1 MQFDTAILTD
11 EGVRLLTTAS
21 LDDRLVLTKFLFTAN
36 PFEPSPDLTTLTNT
50 WGDGHVETQRT
61 EGGVIHVDASAS
73 NRLTSGRAYGFGI
86 WGYLSSE
93 GAETGERLL
102 LSAKAISPVV
112 EVTLA
117 SGAWTIFRI
126 HVAIQFAPASADAI
140 IVEPSYNGFVSIDAF
155 NRLEASVDALEDRVV
170 YIDAFNRLEAA
181 VDAIKDRVVTT
192 HALGDERTG
201 DDQLVLGNKTFQSD
215 VFEWYT
221 HAGNSGD
228 RSTICAT
235 KDRIYFKSDNI
246 IAQGYTRASVRM
258 DLSYNEDTP
267 TSNYIDL
274 TVKQYADTNSG
285 DSGYKSLMIT
295 NRGVFGYASSDTSE
309 AGSLRFQ
316 IGRKPTEDGDYS
328 HRFVGHVVLDSLDA
342 VQMRPDGIP
351 SLAPRINLLVS
362 KEDAK
367 IRVKGCGTTLYI
379 EPAASNN
386 RQTGLLAK
394 TSAEV
399 LQIERSAKPGIIG
412 WCSHYVELDQN
423 PRVYSYVLILRYADG
438 RFVDPIDLEK
448 KTRIE
453 TNIIEYDVFGSLD
466 IDSPDG
472 VSYTT
477 LSGILKIIEE
487 DYHGFRA
494 CFRNY
499 AWKRSDD
506 GATGYIT
513 VHEVNEML
521 RESSN
526 TSKELRELYA

>member
-1 MQFDTAILTD
+1 MQFDTAILTN

-102 LSAKAISPVV
+102 LSAKALSPVV

-117 SGAWTIFRI
+117 SGAWTIFRLHI
-126 HVAIQFAPASADAI
+126 AIQFAPASSDAI
-140 IVEPSYNGFVSIDAF
+140 IVEPSYNGFVS
-155 NRLEASVDALEDRVV
+155 
-170 YIDAFNRLEAA
+170 IDAFNRLEAA

-192 HALGDERTG
+192 HALGDETTG

-221 HAGNSGD
+221 QADHSGN
-228 RSTICAT
+228 RSTIRAT
-235 KDRIYFKSDNI
+235 KDRIYFESDNI
-246 IAQGYTRASVRM
+246 VAQGYSRAYVNM
-258 DLSYNEDTP
+258 LLSYSEDTP
-267 TSNYIDL
+267 ASNYISL
-274 TVKQYADTNSG
+274 TAKQDADTDSG
-285 DSGYKSLMIT
+285 DSTYKSIQIT
-295 NRGVFGYASSDTSE
+295 NRGIFGYAAANTSE

-316 IGRKPTEDGDYS
+316 IGRKPTKDGDYS
-328 HRFVGHVVLDSLDA
+328 HRFVDHTVLDSLDA

-351 SLAPRINLLVS
+351 LLTPRINLLVS
-362 KEDAK
+362 KENAK
-367 IRVKGCGTTLYI
+367 IRVKGCGTTLDI
-379 EPAASNN
+379 EPAASDNTK
-386 RQTGLLAK
+386 TGLLAK

-412 WCSHYVELDQN
+412 GCSRYVRADQN
-423 PRVYSYVLILRYADG
+423 PSVYSYVLILRYADG

-448 KTRIE
+448 TTRID
-453 TNIIEYDVFGSLD
+453 TNIREYDVVGSLD

-472 VSYTT
+472 VSYKT
-477 LSGILKIIEE
+477 LSGILSIIEG
-487 DYHGFRA
+487 DNYGFQA
-494 CFRNY
+494 CFHNY
-499 AWKRSDD
+499 AWRRSDD

-521 RESSN
+521 REASN
-526 TSKELRELYA
+526 TSKELREFYA

>member
-1 MQFDTAILTD
+1 MQFDTAILTE

-21 LDDRLVLTKFLFTAN
+21 LDDKLVLTKFLFTAN

-93 GAETGERLL
+93 GAEAGEKLL
-102 LSAKAISPVV
+102 LSAKAIDPVV

-126 HVAIQFAPASADAI
+126 HVAIKFAPASADAI

-155 NRLEASVDALEDRVV
+155 NRLEATVDALE
-170 YIDAFNRLEAA
+170 E
-181 VDAIKDRVVTT
+181 RVVTT
-192 HALGDERTG
+192 HAKGDATTG
-201 DDQLVLGNKTFQSD
+201 DDQLVRGNKTFLSD

-221 HAGNSGD
+221 RAENSGN
-228 RSTICAT
+228 RSTIRAT
-235 KDRIYFKSDNI
+235 QDSLFFESNNI
-246 IAQGYTRASVRM
+246 VAQGYSRAYVNM
-258 DLSYNEDTP
+258 LMSYNEETP
-267 TSNYIDL
+267 SSNLIRL
-274 TVKQYADTNSG
+274 AAKQDADTDSG
-285 DSGYKSLMIT
+285 DSTYKSLEIT
-295 NRGVFGYASSDTSE
+295 NRGIFGYASANKAE
-309 AGSLRFQ
+309 ADALRFQ
-316 IGRKPTEDGDYS
+316 IGRKPTKDGDYS
-328 HRFVGHVVLDSLDA
+328 HRFVGHTVLDSLDA

-351 SLAPRINLLVS
+351 LLTPRINLLVS
-362 KEDAK
+362 KEDTTSSAQ

-379 EPAASNN
+379 EPAASDNLK
-386 RQTGLLAK
+386 TGLLAK
-394 TSAEV
+394 TSDEV

-412 WCSHYVELDQN
+412 WCSRYVRTDQT

-438 RFVDPIDLEK
+438 RFVYPIELEK
-448 KTRIE
+448 TTSIDAGVR
-453 TNIIEYDVFGSLD
+453 EYDVVGSLD

-472 VSYTT
+472 VSYKT
-477 LSGILKIIEE
+477 LSGILSIIEG
-487 DYHGFRA
+487 DSYGFQA
-494 CFRNY
+494 CFHNY
-499 AWKRSDD
+499 AWRRSDD

-513 VHEVNEML
+513 VHEVNGML
-521 RESSN
+521 REASN

>member
-1 MQFDTAILTD
+1 MQFDTAILTN

-102 LSAKAISPVV
+102 LSAKAIDPVV

-140 IVEPSYNGFVSIDAF
+140 IVEPSYYGFVSIDAF
-155 NRLEASVDALEDRVV
+155 NRLEAAVDALEDRVV
-170 YIDAFNRLEAA
+170 
-181 VDAIKDRVVTT
+181 TT
-192 HALGDERTG
+192 HAKGDTTRG

-221 HAGNSGD
+221 HAGTSGD
-228 RSTICAT
+228 RSTIRAT
-235 KDRIYFKSDNI
+235 KDRIYFESNNI
-246 IAQGYTRASVRM
+246 VAQGYSRAYVNM
-258 DLSYNEDTP
+258 LLSYSENTP
-267 TSNYIDL
+267 TSNYISL
-274 TVKQYADTNSG
+274 TAKQDADTDSG
-285 DSGYKSLMIT
+285 DSTYKSIQIT
-295 NRGVFGYASSDTSE
+295 NRGIFGYAAANTSE

-316 IGRKPTEDGDYS
+316 IGRKPTKDGDYS

-351 SLAPRINLLVS
+351 LLAPRINLLVS

-367 IRVKGCGTTLYI
+367 IRVKGCGTTLDI

-386 RQTGLLAK
+386 KKTGLLAK
-394 TSAEV
+394 TSDEV

-412 WCSHYVELDQN
+412 GCSHYVQTNQN
-423 PRVYSYVLILRYADG
+423 SSVYSYVLILRYADG

-448 KTRIE
+448 TTSID
-453 TNIIEYDVFGSLD
+453 TNIRGYDVVGSLD

-472 VSYTT
+472 VSYKT
-477 LSGILKIIEE
+477 LSGILKIIE
-487 DYHGFRA
+487 DDLYGFQA
-494 CFRNY
+494 CFHNY

-513 VHEVNEML
+513 VHEVNGML

>member
-1 MQFDTAILTD
+1 MQFDTAILTN

-155 NRLEASVDALEDRVV
+155 NRLEAT
-170 YIDAFNRLEAA
+170 

-192 HALGDERTG
+192 HALGDETTG

-228 RSTICAT
+228 RSTIRAT
-235 KDRIYFKSDNI
+235 KDRIYFESNNI
-246 IAQGYTRASVRM
+246 VAQGYSRAYVNM
-258 DLSYNEDTP
+258 LLSYSENTP
-267 TSNYIDL
+267 TSNYISL
-274 TVKQYADTNSG
+274 TAKQDADTNAG
-285 DSGYKSLMIT
+285 DTTYKCLTIT
-295 NRGVFGYASSDTSE
+295 NRGVFGYAAANTAE

-316 IGRKPTEDGDYS
+316 IGRKPTKDGDYS
-328 HRFVGHVVLDSLDA
+328 HHFVDHTVLDSLDA

-351 SLAPRINLLVS
+351 LLAPRINLLVS

-367 IRVKGCGTTLYI
+367 IRVKGCGTTLDI
-379 EPAASNN
+379 EPASSDNTK
-386 RQTGLLAK
+386 TGLLAK
-394 TSAEV
+394 TSDEV
-399 LQIERSAKPGIIG
+399 LRIERSAKPGVIG
-412 WCSHYVELDQN
+412 GCSHYVRTDQN

-438 RFVDPIDLEK
+438 RFVDPIELEK
-448 KTRIE
+448 TTSINTTIRG
-453 TNIIEYDVFGSLD
+453 YDVVGSLD

-472 VSYTT
+472 VSYKT
-477 LSGILKIIEE
+477 LSGILKIIE
-487 DYHGFRA
+487 DDIYGFQA
-494 CFRNY
+494 CFHNY

>member
-126 HVAIQFAPASADAI
+126 HVTIQFAPASADAI
-140 IVEPSYNGFVSIDAF
+140 IVEPSYNGFVS
-155 NRLEASVDALEDRVV
+155 
-170 YIDAFNRLEAA
+170 IDAFNRLEAA

-228 RSTICAT
+228 RSTIWAT
-235 KDRIYFKSDNI
+235 KHRIYFESNNI
-246 IAQGYTRASVRM
+246 IAQWYSRAYVTM

-267 TSNYIDL
+267 TSNYISL
-274 TVKQYADTNSG
+274 TAKQDADTNSG
-285 DSGYKSLMIT
+285 DSTYKSLKIT

-342 VQMRPDGIP
+342 LQMRPDGIP

-362 KEDAK
+362 KKDAK

>member
-126 HVAIQFAPASADAI
+126 HVTIQFAPASADAI

-155 NRLEASVDALEDRVV
+155 DRLEAS
-170 YIDAFNRLEAA
+170 

-215 VFEWYT
+215 VFEWYN

-228 RSTICAT
+228 RSMIRAT
-235 KDRIYFKSDNI
+235 KDRIYCECTDI
-246 IAQGYTRASVRM
+246 GTQGHIRAYVNM
-258 DLSYNEDTP
+258 LLSYSENTP
-267 TSNYIDL
+267 TSNFISL
-274 TVKQYADTNSG
+274 TAKQDADTDSG
-285 DSGYKSLMIT
+285 DSTYKSLNIT
-295 NRGVFGYASSDTSE
+295 NRGVFGYATTNTSE
-309 AGSLRFQ
+309 AGSLRFH
-316 IGRKPTEDGDYS
+316 IGRKPTKDGDYS

-342 VQMRPDGIP
+342 LQMRPDGIP

>member
-1 MQFDTAILTD
+1 MQFDTAILTE

-21 LDDRLVLTKFLFTAN
+21 LDDRLVLTKFLFAAS
-36 PFEPSPDLTTLTNT
+36 PFEPSPDLTTLPNT

-61 EGGVIHVDASAS
+61 EGGIIHVDASAS

-126 HVAIQFAPASADAI
+126 HVAIKFAPASADAI

-155 NRLEASVDALEDRVV
+155 NRLETAVDALE
-170 YIDAFNRLEAA
+170 E
-181 VDAIKDRVVTT
+181 RVVTT
-192 HALGDERTG
+192 HAKGSTTTG

-228 RSTICAT
+228 RSTIRAT
-235 KDRIYFKSDNI
+235 KDRIYFESNNI
-246 IAQGYTRASVRM
+246 VAQGYSRAYVNM
-258 DLSYNEDTP
+258 LISYSENTP
-267 TSNYIDL
+267 TSNYISL
-274 TVKQYADTNSG
+274 TAKQDADTDSG
-285 DSGYKSLMIT
+285 DSTYKSIQIT
-295 NRGVFGYASSDTSE
+295 NRGIFGYAAANTSE
-309 AGSLRFQ
+309 AGSLRFH
-316 IGRKPTEDGDYS
+316 IGRKPTKDGDYS

-351 SLAPRINLLVS
+351 LLAPRINLLVS

-367 IRVKGCGTTLYI
+367 IRVKGCGTTLDI
-379 EPAASNN
+379 EPAASDNTK
-386 RQTGLLAK
+386 TGLLAK
-394 TSAEV
+394 TSDEV

-412 WCSHYVELDQN
+412 GCSHYVRTDQN

-438 RFVDPIDLEK
+438 RFVDPIELEK
-448 KTRIE
+448 KTSID
-453 TNIIEYDVFGSLD
+453 TNIRGYDVVGSLD

-472 VSYTT
+472 VSYKT
-477 LSGILKIIEE
+477 LSGILKIIE
-487 DYHGFRA
+487 DDLYGFQA
-494 CFRNY
+494 CFHNY

>member
-1 MQFDTAILTD
+1 MQFETAILTE

-21 LDDRLVLTKFLFTAN
+21 LDDRLVLTKFLFAAA
-36 PFEPSPDLTTLTNT
+36 PFEPSPDLTTLPNT

-102 LSAKAISPVV
+102 LSAKAIDPVV

-155 NRLEASVDALEDRVV
+155 NRLEAAVDALE
-170 YIDAFNRLEAA
+170 E
-181 VDAIKDRVVTT
+181 RVVTT
-192 HALGDERTG
+192 HAKGDATRG

-221 HAGNSGD
+221 KAENSGN
-228 RSTICAT
+228 RSTIQAT
-235 KDRIYFKSDNI
+235 KDRIYFESNNI
-246 IAQGYTRASVRM
+246 VAQGYSRAYVNM
-258 DLSYNEDTP
+258 LMSYNEDTP
-267 TSNYIDL
+267 SSNLIRL
-274 TVKQYADTNSG
+274 TAKQDADTDSG
-285 DSGYKSLMIT
+285 DSTYKSLQIT
-295 NRGVFGYASSDTSE
+295 NRGIFGYAAANESE
-309 AGSLRFQ
+309 TGSLRFQ
-316 IGRKPTEDGDYS
+316 IGRKPTKDGDYS
-328 HRFVGHVVLDSLDA
+328 HRFVGHTVLDSLDA

-351 SLAPRINLLVS
+351 LLAPRINLLVS
-362 KEDAK
+362 KEDTASSAQ

-379 EPAASNN
+379 EPATSDNLK
-386 RQTGLLAK
+386 TGLLAK
-394 TSAEV
+394 TSAEI

-412 WCSHYVELDQN
+412 GCSRYVRTDQT
-423 PRVYSYVLILRYADG
+423 PRVYSYVFILRYADG
-438 RFVDPIDLEK
+438 RFVDPIELEK
-448 KTRIE
+448 TTSIDAVVR
-453 TNIIEYDVFGSLD
+453 EYDVVGSLD

-472 VSYTT
+472 VSYKT
-477 LSGILKIIEE
+477 LSGILSIIEG
-487 DYHGFRA
+487 DSYGFQA
-494 CFRNY
+494 CFHNY
-499 AWKRSDD
+499 AWRRSDD

-513 VHEVNEML
+513 VHEVNGML
-521 RESSN
+521 REASN
-526 TSKELRELYA
+526 SSKELREFYA

>member
-1 MQFDTAILTD
+1 MQFDTAILTE

-93 GAETGERLL
+93 GAEAGERLL
-102 LSAKAISPVV
+102 LSAKAIDPVV

-117 SGAWTIFRI
+117 SGAWTIFRLHI
-126 HVAIQFAPASADAI
+126 AIKFAPASADAI

-155 NRLEASVDALEDRVV
+155 NRLEAAVDALE
-170 YIDAFNRLEAA
+170 E
-181 VDAIKDRVVTT
+181 RVVTT
-192 HALGDERTG
+192 HAKGDATVG

-221 HAGNSGD
+221 HAENSGN
-228 RSTICAT
+228 RSTIRAT
-235 KDRIYFKSDNI
+235 RDKIFFESNNI
-246 IAQGYTRASVRM
+246 VAQGYSRAYVNAL
-258 DLSYNEDTP
+258 LSYNEDTP
-267 TSNYIDL
+267 SSNLIRL
-274 TVKQYADTNSG
+274 AAKQDADTDSG
-285 DSGYKSLMIT
+285 DSTYKSLKIT
-295 NRGVFGYASSDTSE
+295 NRGIFGYAAANEDE
-309 AGSLRFQ
+309 AGSLRFH
-316 IGRKPTEDGDYS
+316 IGRKPTNDGDYS
-328 HRFVGHVVLDSLDA
+328 HRFVGHTVLDSLDA

-351 SLAPRINLLVS
+351 LLTPRINLLVS
-362 KEDAK
+362 KEDAVNTSSAR

-379 EPAASNN
+379 EPAASDNTK
-386 RQTGLLAK
+386 TGLLAK
-394 TSAEV
+394 TSAEI

-412 WCSHYVELDQN
+412 WCSRYVRTDQT
-423 PRVYSYVLILRYADG
+423 PRAYSYVLILRYANG

-448 KTRIE
+448 TSSSVGTILR
-453 TNIIEYDVFGSLD
+453 EYDVVGSLD

-472 VSYTT
+472 VSYKT
-477 LSGILKIIEE
+477 LSGILSIIEG
-487 DYHGFRA
+487 DNYGFQS
-494 CFRNY
+494 CFHNY
-499 AWKRSDD
+499 AWRRSDD
-506 GATGYIT
+506 GATGYIA

-521 RESSN
+521 REASN

>member
-1 MQFDTAILTD
+1 MQFDTAILTN

-21 LDDRLVLTKFLFTAN
+21 LDDRLVLTKFAFTAN

-102 LSAKAISPVV
+102 LSAKAIDPVV

-140 IVEPSYNGFVSIDAF
+140 IVDPSYNGFVS
-155 NRLEASVDALEDRVV
+155 
-170 YIDAFNRLEAA
+170 IDAFNRLEAA

-192 HALGDERTG
+192 HALGDETTG
-201 DDQLVLGNKTFQSD
+201 DAQLVLGNKTFQSD

-228 RSTICAT
+228 RSTIRAT
-235 KDRIYFKSDNI
+235 KDRIYFESNNI
-246 IAQGYTRASVRM
+246 VAQGYSRAYVNVL
-258 DLSYNEDTP
+258 LSYSENTP
-267 TSNYIDL
+267 TSNYISL
-274 TVKQYADTNSG
+274 TAKQDADTDSG
-285 DSGYKSLMIT
+285 DSTYKSIQIT
-295 NRGVFGYASSDTSE
+295 NRGIFGYAAANTSE

-316 IGRKPTEDGDYS
+316 IGRKPTKDGDYS

-351 SLAPRINLLVS
+351 LLAPRINLLVS

-367 IRVKGCGTTLYI
+367 IRVKGCGTTLDI

-386 RQTGLLAK
+386 KKTGLLAK
-394 TSAEV
+394 TSDEV

-412 WCSHYVELDQN
+412 GCSHYVQTN
-423 PRVYSYVLILRYADG
+423 QTSSVYSYVLILRYADG

-448 KTRIE
+448 TTSID
-453 TNIIEYDVFGSLD
+453 TNIRGYDVVGNLD

-472 VSYTT
+472 VSYKT
-477 LSGILKIIEE
+477 LSGILKIIE
-487 DYHGFRA
+487 DDLYGFQA
-494 CFRNY
+494 CFHNY

-513 VHEVNEML
+513 VHEVNGML

>member
-1 MQFDTAILTD
+1 MQFDTAILTE

-21 LDDRLVLTKFLFTAN
+21 LDDKLVLTKFLFTAN

-117 SGAWTIFRI
+117 SGAWTIFRLHI
-126 HVAIQFAPASADAI
+126 AIQFALASADAI

-155 NRLEASVDALEDRVV
+155 NRLEAT
-170 YIDAFNRLEAA
+170 

-192 HALGDERTG
+192 HALGDETTG

-221 HAGNSGD
+221 QADHSGN
-228 RSTICAT
+228 RSTIRAT
-235 KDRIYFKSDNI
+235 KDRLYFESDAVV
-246 IAQGYTRASVRM
+246 AQGYSRAYVNM
-258 DLSYNEDTP
+258 LLSYSEDTP
-267 TSNYIDL
+267 ASNYISL
-274 TVKQYADTNSG
+274 TAKQDADSNSG
-285 DSGYKSLMIT
+285 DSTYKSLEIT
-295 NRGVFGYASSDTSE
+295 NRGIFGYAAVNKGE
-309 AGSLRFQ
+309 NGALRFQ
-316 IGRKPTEDGDYS
+316 IGRKPTADGDYS
-328 HRFVGHVVLDSLDA
+328 HHFVDHTVLDSLDA
-342 VQMRPDGIP
+342 VKMRPDGIP
-351 SLAPRINLLVS
+351 LLTPRINLLVS
-362 KEDAK
+362 KENAK
-367 IRVKGCGTTLYI
+367 IRVKGCGTTLDI
-379 EPAASNN
+379 EPAASDNTK
-386 RQTGLLAK
+386 TGLLAK

-412 WCSHYVELDQN
+412 GCSRYVRTDQN

-438 RFVDPIDLEK
+438 RCVDPIDLEK
-448 KTRIE
+448 TTSSVGAILR
-453 TNIIEYDVFGSLD
+453 EYDVVGSLD

-477 LSGILKIIEE
+477 LSGILSIIEG
-487 DYHGFRA
+487 DNYGFQA
-494 CFRNY
+494 CFHNY
-499 AWKRSDD
+499 AWRRSDD

-521 RESSN
+521 REASN
-526 TSKELRELYA
+526 TSKELREFYA

>member
-1 MQFDTAILTD
+1 MQFDTAILTN

-117 SGAWTIFRI
+117 SGAWTIFRLHI
-126 HVAIQFAPASADAI
+126 AIQFAPASADAI

-155 NRLEASVDALEDRVV
+155 NRLEAT
-170 YIDAFNRLEAA
+170 

-192 HALGDERTG
+192 HALGDETRG

-228 RSTICAT
+228 RSTIRAT
-235 KDRIYFKSDNI
+235 KDRIYFESNNI
-246 IAQGYTRASVRM
+246 VAQGYSRAYVNM
-258 DLSYNEDTP
+258 LLSYSENTP
-267 TSNYIDL
+267 TSNYISL
-274 TVKQYADTNSG
+274 TAKQDADTDSG
-285 DSGYKSLMIT
+285 DSTYKSLQIT
-295 NRGVFGYASSDTSE
+295 NRGIFGYAAANTSE

-316 IGRKPTEDGDYS
+316 IGRKPTKDGDYS
-328 HRFVGHVVLDSLDA
+328 HRFVGHAVLDSLDA

-351 SLAPRINLLVS
+351 LLAPRINLIVS
-362 KEDAK
+362 KEAAK
-367 IRVKGCGTTLYI
+367 IRVKGCGTTLDI
-379 EPAASNN
+379 EPAASDNTK
-386 RQTGLLAK
+386 TGLLAK
-394 TSAEV
+394 TYDEV

-412 WCSHYVELDQN
+412 GCSHYVRTDQN

-438 RFVDPIDLEK
+438 RVVDPIDLERT
-448 KTRIE
+448 TRIDM
-453 TNIIEYDVFGSLD
+453 NIRGYDVVGSLD

-472 VSYTT
+472 LAYKT
-477 LSGILKIIEE
+477 LAGILKIIE
-487 DYHGFRA
+487 DDLYGFQA
-494 CFRNY
+494 CFHNY
-499 AWKRSDD
+499 AWKRSD

>member
-1 MQFDTAILTD
+1 MQFDTAILTE

-21 LDDRLVLTKFLFTAN
+21 LDDKLVLTKFLFTAN

-93 GAETGERLL
+93 GAEKGEKLL
-102 LSAKAISPVV
+102 LSAKALAPVV

-126 HVAIQFAPASADAI
+126 HVAIKFAPASADAI

-155 NRLEASVDALEDRVV
+155 NRLEAT
-170 YIDAFNRLEAA
+170 

-192 HALGDERTG
+192 HALGDETTG

-221 HAGNSGD
+221 RAENSGN
-228 RSTICAT
+228 RSTIRAT
-235 KDRIYFKSDNI
+235 QDRIYFESNNI
-246 IAQGYTRASVRM
+246 VAQGYSRAYVNM
-258 DLSYNEDTP
+258 FLSYNEETP
-267 TSNYIDL
+267 SSNLIRL
-274 TVKQYADTNSG
+274 AAKQDADTDSG
-285 DSGYKSLMIT
+285 DTTYKSIKIT
-295 NRGVFGYASSDTSE
+295 NRGIFGYASANESE
-309 AGSLRFQ
+309 TGSLRFQ
-316 IGRKPTEDGDYS
+316 IGRKPTNDGDYS
-328 HRFVGHVVLDSLDA
+328 HRFVGHTVLDSLDA

-351 SLAPRINLLVS
+351 LLTPRINLLVS
-362 KEDAK
+362 KEDASNTSSAR

-379 EPAASNN
+379 EPAASDNTK
-386 RQTGLLAK
+386 TGLLAK
-394 TSAEV
+394 TSAEI

-412 WCSHYVELDQN
+412 WCSRYVRTDQT
-423 PRVYSYVLILRYADG
+423 PRAYSYVLILRYANG
-438 RFVDPIDLEK
+438 RFVDPIELEK
-448 KTRIE
+448 TTSIDAGVR
-453 TNIIEYDVFGSLD
+453 EYDVVGSLD

-472 VSYTT
+472 VSYKT
-477 LSGILKIIEE
+477 LSGILSIIEG
-487 DYHGFRA
+487 DNYGFQA
-494 CFRNY
+494 CFHNY
-499 AWKRSDD
+499 AWRRSDD

-513 VHEVNEML
+513 VHEVNGML
-521 RESSN
+521 REASN

>member
-1 MQFDTAILTD
+1 MQFDTAILTN

-21 LDDRLVLTKFLFTAN
+21 LDDRLVLTKFAFTAN

-93 GAETGERLL
+93 GAENGERLL
-102 LSAKAISPVV
+102 LSAKAIDPVV

-117 SGAWTIFRI
+117 SGAWTIFRV
-126 HVAIQFAPASADAI
+126 HVAIQFAPASAGAI
-140 IVEPSYNGFVSIDAF
+140 IVDPSYNGFVSIDAF
-155 NRLEASVDALEDRVV
+155 NRLEASVDA
-170 YIDAFNRLEAA
+170 
-181 VDAIKDRVVTT
+181 IKDRVVTT
-192 HALGDERTG
+192 HALGDETTG
-201 DDQLVLGNKTFQSD
+201 DAQLVLGNKTFQSD

-228 RSTICAT
+228 RSTIRAT
-235 KDRIYFKSDNI
+235 KDRIYFESNNI
-246 IAQGYTRASVRM
+246 VAQGYSRAYVNM
-258 DLSYNEDTP
+258 LLSYSENTP
-267 TSNYIDL
+267 TSNYISL
-274 TVKQYADTNSG
+274 TAKQDADTDSG
-285 DSGYKSLMIT
+285 DSTYKSIQIT
-295 NRGVFGYASSDTSE
+295 NRGIFGYAAANTSE

-316 IGRKPTEDGDYS
+316 IGRKPTKDGDYS

-351 SLAPRINLLVS
+351 LLAPRINLLVS

-367 IRVKGCGTTLYI
+367 IRVKGCGTTLDI

-386 RQTGLLAK
+386 KKTGLLAK
-394 TSAEV
+394 TSDEV

-412 WCSHYVELDQN
+412 GCSHYVQTN
-423 PRVYSYVLILRYADG
+423 QTSSVYSYVLILRYADG

-448 KTRIE
+448 TTSID
-453 TNIIEYDVFGSLD
+453 TNIRGYDVVGNLD

-472 VSYTT
+472 VSYKT
-477 LSGILKIIEE
+477 LSGILKIIE
-487 DYHGFRA
+487 DDLYGFQA
-494 CFRNY
+494 CFHNY

-513 VHEVNEML
+513 VHEVNGML

>member
-1 MQFDTAILTD
+1 MQFDTAILTN

-155 NRLEASVDALEDRVV
+155 NRLEA
-170 YIDAFNRLEAA
+170 A

-192 HALGDERTG
+192 HALGDETTG

-228 RSTICAT
+228 RSTILAT
-235 KDRIYFKSDNI
+235 KDRIYFESNNI
-246 IAQGYTRASVRM
+246 VAQGYSRAYVNM
-258 DLSYNEDTP
+258 LLSYSENTP
-267 TSNYIDL
+267 TSNYISL
-274 TVKQYADTNSG
+274 TAKQDADTNAG
-285 DSGYKSLMIT
+285 DTTYKCLKIT
-295 NRGVFGYASSDTSE
+295 NRGVFGYAAANTAE

-316 IGRKPTEDGDYS
+316 IGRKPTKDGDYS
-328 HRFVGHVVLDSLDA
+328 HRFVGHTVLDSLDA

-351 SLAPRINLLVS
+351 LLAPRINLLVS

-379 EPAASNN
+379 EPATSANTK
-386 RQTGLLAK
+386 TGLLAK
-394 TSAEV
+394 TSDEV
-399 LQIERSAKPGIIG
+399 LRIERSAKPGVIG
-412 WCSHYVELDQN
+412 GCSRYVRTDQT
-423 PRVYSYVLILRYADG
+423 PRVYSYVFILRYADG
-438 RFVDPIDLEK
+438 RFVDPIELEK
-448 KTRIE
+448 ATTIDTGVR
-453 TNIIEYDVFGSLD
+453 EYDVVGSLD

-472 VSYTT
+472 VSYKT
-477 LSGILKIIEE
+477 LSGILSIIEGDE
-487 DYHGFRA
+487 YGFQA
-494 CFRNY
+494 CFHNY
-499 AWKRSDD
+499 AWRRSDD

-513 VHEVNEML
+513 VHEVNGML
-521 RESSN
+521 REASN

>member
-1 MQFDTAILTD
+1 MQFDTAILTN

-61 EGGVIHVDASAS
+61 EEGVIHVDASAS

-155 NRLEASVDALEDRVV
+155 NRLEAT
-170 YIDAFNRLEAA
+170 

-192 HALGDERTG
+192 HALGDETTG

-228 RSTICAT
+228 RSTIRAT
-235 KDRIYFKSDNI
+235 KDRIYFESNNI
-246 IAQGYTRASVRM
+246 VAQGYSRAYVNM
-258 DLSYNEDTP
+258 LLSYSENTP
-267 TSNYIDL
+267 TSNYISL
-274 TVKQYADTNSG
+274 TAKQDADTNAG
-285 DSGYKSLMIT
+285 DTTYKCLTIT
-295 NRGVFGYASSDTSE
+295 NRGVFGYAAANTAE

-316 IGRKPTEDGDYS
+316 IGRKPTKDGDYS
-328 HRFVGHVVLDSLDA
+328 HRFVGHTVLDSLDA

-351 SLAPRINLLVS
+351 LLAPRINLLVS

-367 IRVKGCGTTLYI
+367 IRVKGCGTNLYI
-379 EPAASNN
+379 EPAASDNMK
-386 RQTGLLAK
+386 TGLLAK
-394 TSAEV
+394 TSDEV

-412 WCSHYVELDQN
+412 GCSHYVRTDQN

-438 RFVDPIDLEK
+438 RFVDPIELEK
-448 KTRIE
+448 TTSINTTIRG
-453 TNIIEYDVFGSLD
+453 YDVVGSLD

-472 VSYTT
+472 VSYKT
-477 LSGILKIIEE
+477 LSGILKIIE
-487 DYHGFRA
+487 DDIYGFQA
-494 CFRNY
+494 CFHNY

>member
-1 MQFDTAILTD
+1 MQFDTAILTE

-36 PFEPSPDLTTLTNT
+36 PFEPSPDLTNLTNT

-102 LSAKAISPVV
+102 LSAKAIDPVV

-126 HVAIQFAPASADAI
+126 HVAIKFAPASADAI

-155 NRLEASVDALEDRVV
+155 NRLEATVDALE
-170 YIDAFNRLEAA
+170 E
-181 VDAIKDRVVTT
+181 RVVTT
-192 HALGDERTG
+192 HAKGNTTMG

-228 RSTICAT
+228 RSTIRAT
-235 KDRIYFKSDNI
+235 KDIIYFESNNI
-246 IAQGYTRASVRM
+246 VAQGYSRAYVNM
-258 DLSYNEDTP
+258 ALSYNEETP
-267 TSNYIDL
+267 SSNLIRL
-274 TVKQYADTNSG
+274 AAKQDADTDSG
-285 DSGYKSLMIT
+285 DSTYKSLEIT
-295 NRGVFGYASSDTSE
+295 NRGIFGYASANTAE
-309 AGSLRFQ
+309 ADALRFH
-316 IGRKPTEDGDYS
+316 IGRKPTKDGDYS
-328 HRFVGHVVLDSLDA
+328 HRFVGHTVLDSLDA
-342 VQMRPDGIP
+342 AQMRPDGIP
-351 SLAPRINLLVS
+351 LLTPRVNLLVS
-362 KEDAK
+362 KEDTTSSAQ

-379 EPAASNN
+379 EPATSANLK
-386 RQTGLLAK
+386 TGLLAK
-394 TSAEV
+394 TSAEI

-412 WCSHYVELDQN
+412 GCSRYVRTDQT
-423 PRVYSYVLILRYADG
+423 PRVYSYVFILRYANG
-438 RFVDPIDLEK
+438 RFVDPIELEK
-448 KTRIE
+448 TTSVGAVVR
-453 TNIIEYDVFGSLD
+453 EYDVVGSLD

-472 VSYTT
+472 VSYKT
-477 LSGILKIIEE
+477 LSGILSIIEG
-487 DYHGFRA
+487 DSYGFQA
-494 CFRNY
+494 CFHNY
-499 AWKRSDD
+499 AWRRSDD

-521 RESSN
+521 REASN
-526 TSKELRELYA
+526 TSKELREFYA

>member
-1 MQFDTAILTD
+1 MQFETAILTE

-21 LDDRLVLTKFLFTAN
+21 LDDKLVLTKFLFTAS
-36 PFEPSPDLTTLTNT
+36 PFEPSPDLTTLSNT

-102 LSAKAISPVV
+102 LSAKAIDPVV

-117 SGAWTIFRI
+117 SGAWTIFRLHI
-126 HVAIQFAPASADAI
+126 AIQFAPASADAI

-155 NRLEASVDALEDRVV
+155 NRLEASVDALE
-170 YIDAFNRLEAA
+170 E
-181 VDAIKDRVVTT
+181 RVVTT
-192 HALGDERTG
+192 HAKGNATVG

-221 HAGNSGD
+221 RAENSGN
-228 RSTICAT
+228 RSTIRAT
-235 KDRIYFKSDNI
+235 QDRIYFESNNI
-246 IAQGYTRASVRM
+246 VAQGYSRAYVNM
-258 DLSYNEDTP
+258 LMSYSGETP
-267 TSNYIDL
+267 SSNLIRL
-274 TVKQYADTNSG
+274 AAKQDADTDSG
-285 DSGYKSLMIT
+285 DSTYKSLEIT
-295 NRGVFGYASSDTSE
+295 NRGIFGYASANKSE
-309 AGSLRFQ
+309 TGSLRFQ
-316 IGRKPTEDGDYS
+316 IGRKPTNDGDYS
-328 HRFVGHVVLDSLDA
+328 HRFVGHTVLDSLDA
-342 VQMRPDGIP
+342 VRMRPDGIP
-351 SLAPRINLLVS
+351 LLTPRINLFVS
-362 KEDAK
+362 KETSTNTSSDT

-379 EPAASNN
+379 EPAASDN
-386 RQTGLLAK
+386 RKTGLLVK
-394 TSAEV
+394 TSAEI

-412 WCSHYVELDQN
+412 GCSRYVQTDQT

-438 RFVDPIDLEK
+438 RFVDPIELEK
-448 KTRIE
+448 TTSIDAGVRV
-453 TNIIEYDVFGSLD
+453 YDVVGSLD

-472 VSYTT
+472 VSYKT
-477 LSGILKIIEE
+477 LSGILSIIEG
-487 DYHGFRA
+487 DTYGFQA
-494 CFRNY
+494 CFHNY
-499 AWKRSDD
+499 AWRRSDD

-521 RESSN
+521 REASS